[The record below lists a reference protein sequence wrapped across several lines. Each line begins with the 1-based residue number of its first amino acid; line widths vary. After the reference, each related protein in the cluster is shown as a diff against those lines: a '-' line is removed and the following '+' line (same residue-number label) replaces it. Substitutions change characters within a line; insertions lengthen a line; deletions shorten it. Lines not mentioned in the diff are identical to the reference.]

1 MNTGRL
7 FGLLA
12 LHASG
17 SRGDREAEW
26 RALHRKPDAPPLP
39 PDPEKPTA
47 RARWAR
53 VRRLTW
59 SIGRLARR

>member
-7 FGLLA
+7 LGLLA
-12 LHASG
+12 LHTSDF
-17 SRGDREAEW
+17 RGDREAEW

-39 PDPEKPTA
+39 PDPGKPTT
-47 RARWAR
+47 RASWAR
-53 VRRLTW
+53 VRRLPW